1 MTFPATTNGHPG
13 EPVHPDSPMGLAGRV
28 ASLERHCE
36 ALDGSVRA
44 LAEELGNAL
53 LALGEALGG
62 EDDGSAADALS
73 AALKA
78 SQERAAAKRRA
89 LRESLTP

>member
-1 MTFPATTNGHPG
+1 MSFPATTGGHSG

-28 ASLERHCE
+28 LGLEQRCA
-36 ALDGSVRA
+36 ALEDAVRA
-44 LAEELGNAL
+44 VLA
-53 LALGEALGG
+53 ALGG
-62 EDDGSAADALS
+62 EDEGSAADALS

-89 LRESLTP
+89 LRESLT